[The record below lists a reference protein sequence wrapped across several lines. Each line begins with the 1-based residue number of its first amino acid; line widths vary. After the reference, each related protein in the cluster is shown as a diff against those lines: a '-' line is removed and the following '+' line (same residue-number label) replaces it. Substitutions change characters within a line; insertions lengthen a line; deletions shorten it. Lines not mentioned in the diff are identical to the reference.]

1 MSVKRS
7 TPRLDQLERMLG
19 DLARGRYELRVE
31 GLTGVNE
38 RKLVYLALTGRPALA
53 PSRALTQA
61 AARYGQQALSDAV
74 SRGSVRTVSLL
85 EAMARGVRNQVLLRF
100 STGTG
105 NDLSWRPLSVSWR
118 TYKAR
123 KGLDPRIGTA
133 TGVLVRNLQRARWAL
148 RRVR

>member
-1 MSVKRS
+1 MSVKRN
-7 TPRLDQLERMLG
+7 TPRLAQLERMLS
-19 DLARGRYELRVE
+19 DLSRGLYELRVD
-31 GLTGVNE
+31 GLTGPSE
-38 RKLVYLALTGRPALA
+38 RKLVYLALSGRSALA
-53 PSRALTQA
+53 PSRALVQA

-74 SRGSVRTVSLL
+74 AKGTVRTTSLL
-85 EAMARGVRNQVLLRF
+85 EAMSRGVRNQVLLRF

-105 NDLSWRPLSVSWR
+105 NDIAWRPLSVSWR